1 MEDFSDSTADTG
13 KAHKR
18 WTLTVILAPS
28 FYALEWGLVGV
39 TAGLV
44 TFLKYRG
51 LSDMSVWLVLWGLNL
66 LFSAAVVLFNDH
78 FRIDLTLMEA
88 LRQLTTTAFNK
99 SRWTG
104 YLMELTVFVRLLLWD
119 GASQLLIYFRE
130 RLPSRALRGGFFLTA
145 SGLQMFIW
153 AKLYSL
159 GYEGIGDI
167 LKAAR

>member
-1 MEDFSDSTADTG
+1 LTA
-13 KAHKR
+13 
-18 WTLTVILAPS
+18 ILAPS

-39 TAGLV
+39 TAGLI

-51 LSDMSVWLVLWGLNL
+51 LSDMSLWLFLWGLNL

-78 FRIDLTLMEA
+78 FRIDLTLMET
-88 LRQLTTTAFNK
+88 LRKLTTRASGK
-99 SRWTG
+99 SKWAG
-104 YLMELTVFVRLLLWD
+104 FLMELAVFFRLLLWD

-130 RLPSRALRGGFFLTA
+130 RLPSRVLRNGLFLAA

-153 AKLYSL
+153 LKLYSL
-159 GYEGIGDI
+159 GYENVGDL

>member
-1 MEDFSDSTADTG
+1 MPIDNTRTKNLALTA
-13 KAHKR
+13 
-18 WTLTVILAPS
+18 ILAPS

-44 TFLKYRG
+44 TFLKYHG
-51 LSDMSVWLVLWGLNL
+51 LSDMALWLVLWGLNL

-88 LRQLTTTAFNK
+88 LRKLTTTAFTK
-99 SRWTG
+99 SRRAG
-104 YLMELTVFVRLLLWD
+104 YLMELTVFVRLFLWD

-130 RLPSRALRGGFFLTA
+130 RLPSRALRGGFFLAA

-153 AKLYSL
+153 VKLYSL
-159 GYEGIGDI
+159 GYESVGDI
-167 LKAAR
+167 LKALRWT